1 MASSVVRVQV
11 TLLLS
16 TLLYISLSKEGSLT
30 L

>member
-1 MASSVVRVQV
+1 MASSVVQVQV
-11 TLLLS
+11 TLLLP

>member
-11 TLLLS
+11 TLPLP
-16 TLLYISLSKEGSLT
+16 TLLYISLSKEGSVT